1 MMAPVSLHAGR
12 WMAALRAML
21 PRGPDIRQA
30 VRLLVSV
37 LLSGVL
43 ARAVH
48 LHEPVWS
55 LITSVIVTQSRI
67 TQTLTTGR
75 DQIVGTLIGAG
86 AGVSAIILLLTT
98 PLPTWLV
105 FWMLLTPLALLA
117 AARPN
122 MRFAAIT
129 LMIVLLFPAQGGDPF
144 LRPLD
149 RIASIMIGVLTSLT
163 VSFFVLHD
171 EARRDVLRTAARL
184 VGDIADLLD
193 RALRGQLD
201 HDAIEAAD
209 EACRTHIQDIYS
221 AVAEAQVERLDVL
234 HRRHDPLLDQ
244 LPGLLRRLRGNAVFA
259 ARAASEGET
268 LATGAALDAERHALG
283 RVLAQL
289 ARRCEREARTRRR
302 RRPPTIDGAE
312 AILVVLHEPGPDWSP
327 VMQFTLGVLHADMA
341 RAVRAVWSDGAVSE
355 AGEPI
360 PLLPPAASPASSALP
375 APSAGHA
382 GRAAGS
388 HPRA

>member
-1 MMAPVSLHAGR
+1 MTAPMSFHAGR
-12 WMAALRAML
+12 WLTALRAIV
-21 PRGPDIRQA
+21 PRGPEVRQA
-30 VRLLVSV
+30 VRLLASV
-37 LLSGVL
+37 LLSEVL
-43 ARAVH
+43 AKAVH

-86 AGVSAIILLLTT
+86 AGVSAIVLILVT
-98 PLPTWLV
+98 PLPTSVV
-105 FWMLLTPLALLA
+105 FWMSLTPLALLA

-122 MRFAAIT
+122 MRFAAVT
-129 LMIVLLFPAQGGDPF
+129 LMIVLLFPAQAGDPF

-149 RIASIMIGVLTSLT
+149 RIASIMIGVLTSLA

-171 EARRDVLRTAARL
+171 EARRDVLRTAALL
-184 VGDIADLLD
+184 VGDIADVLD

-209 EACRTHIQDIYS
+209 EACRAHIQDIYS

-234 HRRHDPLLDQ
+234 HPRRDPLLDQ

-268 LATGAALDAERHALG
+268 LATGAVLDTERHALG

-302 RRPPTIDGAE
+302 RRPPSSEGAE
-312 AILVVLHEPGPDWSP
+312 AILGVLHDPGPEWSP
-327 VMQFTLGVLHADMA
+327 VMQFTLAVLHADMA
-341 RAVRAVWSDGAVSE
+341 RAVRAVWSDGTAPDTADAVQ
-355 AGEPI
+355 A
-360 PLLPPAASPASSALP
+360 PAAPASTLPASSAGPVGL
-375 APSAGHA
+375 
-382 GRAAGS
+382 AAGS
-388 HPRA
+388 RPRA